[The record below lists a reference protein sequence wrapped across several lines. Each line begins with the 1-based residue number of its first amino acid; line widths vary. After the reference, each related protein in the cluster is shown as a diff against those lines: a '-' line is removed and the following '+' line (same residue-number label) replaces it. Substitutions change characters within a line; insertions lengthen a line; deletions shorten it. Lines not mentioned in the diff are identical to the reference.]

1 MPLFALTWVRV
12 EHVTRLAPVEHS
24 SPDLHKEVRIETL
37 DGGHTNHHSREQEP
51 SMSEASD
58 ADQLLIERISQGDSQ
73 AWEDLI
79 ARYEGRLLA
88 FVESR
93 IRNRSTS
100 EDIVQE
106 TFIGFLNSLPNYDRR
121 RPLGRLFV
129 LDLCLQVDGR
139 SSPRRS
145 SPRDCD
151 FANCGRFFQFTMAN
165 RFLSGA
171 RGASSI
177 ARSGERRQIEEQAI
191 IESLRS
197 QIQKWQER
205 GDWTKLMCIELLFV
219 VGLGNKEAAE
229 ALDLTEQQ
237 VANFKF
243 DFLARTKSLIGRQN
257 LNSEI
262 FPELSE
268 EV

>member
-1 MPLFALTWVRV
+1 
-12 EHVTRLAPVEHS
+12 
-24 SPDLHKEVRIETL
+24 
-37 DGGHTNHHSREQEP
+37 
-51 SMSEASD
+51 MSDASD

-121 RPLGRLFV
+121 RPLEGYLFSICAYKLTDVLRREGRRPAIAISQTAA
-129 LDLCLQVDGR
+129 DSS
-139 SSPRRS
+139 SSPWQIVS
-145 SPRDCD
+145 
-151 FANCGRFFQFTMAN
+151 AA
-165 RFLSGA
+165 A

-177 ARSGERRQIEEQAI
+177 ARSGERRNLEEQAI
-191 IESLRS
+191 VEALRG

-205 GDWTKLMCIELLFV
+205 GDWSKLMCIELLFV

-229 ALDLTEQQ
+229 ELGLTEQQ

-243 DFLARTKSLIGRQN
+243 DFLARTKSLVGRQN
-257 LNSEI
+257 LSAEI
-262 FPELSE
+262 FPELSDE
-268 EV
+268 

>member
-1 MPLFALTWVRV
+1 
-12 EHVTRLAPVEHS
+12 
-24 SPDLHKEVRIETL
+24 
-37 DGGHTNHHSREQEP
+37 
-51 SMSEASD
+51 MSEASD
-58 ADQLLIERISQGDSQ
+58 ADQLLIERISQGDNQ

-93 IRNRSTS
+93 IRNRSSS

-121 RPLGRLFV
+121 RPLEGYLFSICAYKLTDVLRREGRRPAIAISQTAA
-129 LDLCLQVDGR
+129 DSS
-139 SSPRRS
+139 SSPWQIVS
-145 SPRDCD
+145 S
-151 FANCGRFFQFTMAN
+151 
-165 RFLSGA
+165 SA

-191 IESLRS
+191 IESIRN

-268 EV
+268 DV